1 MKSIAYFAAALSLV
15 GSAVPASA
23 DEFDEFNEVNDFDD
37 FNDVNDFDEVYAW
50 HFYSAQEVYDFDEFN
65 EVNDL
70 DEVYAWR
77 FYSAQDY
84 PLSEGNSNLFA
95 NVKTDSIN
103 EWWLYNKHTRQ
114 LQSRSNVHNCLD
126 AYPKDGKYWVH
137 TWPCDGANRNQH
149 WDVDFAN
156 HRIKHATHPNVCL
169 DADPTAPQRQVQ
181 MWECHSHDVNKNQYW
196 SVNEETVHFKRNG
209 LYLTNTERSD
219 IVGNISF
226 AGLLREDEWHQ
237 ERDQEWDY
245 NRDFHQVRSDDD
257 DYCLDAY
264 QPWNGGRVHTW
275 KCSHTNKNQKWQY
288 DVYTNQLRHLTHNG
302 YCLDINDETG
312 ARPHL
317 WECHPPTD
325 NFYSL
330 QKFDLLQTTSTF
342 D

>member
-23 DEFDEFNEVNDFDD
+23 DEFDDFDDFNEVNDFDD
-37 FNDVNDFDEVYAW
+37 FNEVNDFD
-50 HFYSAQEVYDFDEFN
+50 DFDE
-65 EVNDL
+65 VD
-70 DEVYAWR
+70 AWR

-137 TWPCDGANRNQH
+137 TWPCDGTNGNQKWH
-149 WDVDFAN
+149 VDFAN

-209 LYLTNTERSD
+209 LYLTNTDRSD
-219 IVGNISF
+219 TFGGHFVCGAA
-226 AGLLREDEWHQ
+226 AGR
-237 ERDQEWDY
+237 R
-245 NRDFHQVRSDDD
+245 VRSDDD

-275 KCSHTNKNQKWQY
+275 KCSHTNDNQKWQY

-302 YCLDINDETG
+302 FCLDINDETG
-312 ARPHL
+312 ARAHL
-317 WECHPPTD
+317 WECHPPTH
-325 NFYSL
+325 NSYSL
-330 QKFDLLQTTSTF
+330 QKFDLFQTTSLF